1 MKVQFILNDI
11 IYTMNLSEWVKTI
24 AQLKNSI
31 INDKNDYTFSKL
43 QLTFEENDILYEP
56 YDTDLIENIQ
66 YNVIIM
72 S

>member
-11 IYTMNLSEWVKTI
+11 IYTMNLPEWVKTI

-43 QLTFEENDILYEP
+43 EITFEENDILYEP

-66 YNVIIM
+66 YNVRII

>member
-43 QLTFEENDILYEP
+43 QLTFEENDIIYEP

>member
-43 QLTFEENDILYEP
+43 QLTFEENDIIYEP
-56 YDTDLIENIQ
+56 YDTDLLENIQ

>member
-43 QLTFEENDILYEP
+43 QLTFEENDIIYEP
-56 YDTDLIENIQ
+56 YDTDLIQNIQ

>member
-43 QLTFEENDILYEP
+43 QLTLEENDIIYEP

>member
-66 YNVIIM
+66 YNVRII

>member
-31 INDKNDYTFSKL
+31 IILFSL
-43 QLTFEENDILYEP
+43 NLY
-56 YDTDLIENIQ
+56 IKI
-66 YNVIIM
+66 
-72 S
+72 

>member
-1 MKVQFILNDI
+1 
-11 IYTMNLSEWVKTI
+11 MNLSEWVKTI

-43 QLTFEENDILYEP
+43 QLTFEENDIIYEP